1 MAIKTYIVSGISTAH
16 RGYQIGGCRMVS
28 LTAYDGAYGFCRN
41 KTYFEDIGNGVS
53 K

>member
-1 MAIKTYIVSGISTAH
+1 
-16 RGYQIGGCRMVS
+16 MVP
-28 LTAYDGAYGFCRN
+28 LTAYDGANGFGGN